1 MIKWGVMGPG
11 RIAHNFAKGIAVTDG
26 AVVQAVASRNEKR
39 AKQFADEYQIE
50 TVYSDYQA
58 LTQDPTVD
66 IIYIATPH
74 AFHYEQALMCL
85 NAGKAVMCEKA
96 LTMTAAQA
104 RHLQQVSKEQGVFIM
119 EAFWSKFLPVW
130 EQIQRWKL
138 KIGEIKLV
146 QSNFCFKAERN
157 YSDRLFDP
165 EQGGG
170 ALHDIGIYNIALSN
184 YIFDQLPKQWQV
196 TGTVGETGVEETVSA
211 ILEYENDSRATFTCS
226 FNVTTPNTMTI
237 FGEHGRIEVAEP
249 FFGAEKVTLVTDSGC
264 DVFETPHAGAG
275 FEYQITETMES
286 FKLDKVESERHPM
299 QATIDTLEIIG
310 EMRRALGVQLK
321 AD

>member
-26 AVVQAVASRNEKR
+26 AVIQAVASRNEKR
-39 AKQFADEYQIE
+39 ATQFAGQYQIE
-50 TVYSDYQA
+50 TIYSDYQA
-58 LTQDPTVD
+58 LTQDPEVD

-96 LTMTAAQA
+96 LTMTAEQS
-104 RHLQQVSKEQGVFIM
+104 RYLHQVSKEQGVFIM
-119 EAFWSKFLPVW
+119 EAFWSKFLPAW
-130 EQIQRWKL
+130 EQIQHWKL
-138 KIGEIKLV
+138 KIGDIKLV

-165 EQGGG
+165 IQGGG

-184 YIFDQLPKQWQV
+184 YVFDQLPIQWQV
-196 TGTVGETGVEETVSA
+196 LGTVGETGVEESVSA
-211 ILEYENDSRATFTCS
+211 VLEYEGDSRATFTCS

-237 FGEHGRIEVAEP
+237 FGEHGRIEIAEP
-249 FFGAEKVTLVTDSGC
+249 FFGAEKATLVTDSANE
-264 DVFETPHAGAG
+264 VFEIPHAGAG
-275 FEYQITETMES
+275 FEYQIAEANACLQLGKIES
-286 FKLDKVESERHPM
+286 GKHPM

-310 EMRRALGVQLK
+310 EMRRSLGIGRQ
-321 AD
+321 